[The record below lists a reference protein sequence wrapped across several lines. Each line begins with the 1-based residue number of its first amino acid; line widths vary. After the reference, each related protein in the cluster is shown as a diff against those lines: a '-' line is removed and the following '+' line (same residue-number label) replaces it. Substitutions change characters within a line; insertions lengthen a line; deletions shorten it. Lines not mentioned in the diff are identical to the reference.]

1 MEQIIFVTDEDTKT
15 PEEVAGVL
23 SFQGSFTLKRSRAQ
37 ELSWILKICWVWSSI
52 WWVPSVCES
61 PRFKSILWIL
71 VKKRLKSVFWWILE
85 CGFDFDTSCG
95 RPCEVYYW
103 CYYTEV
109 LIALQGKCCQT
120 ILYQEISLNYPMQCL
135 SCWLNVSHKDAAKL
149 RKSCK
154 KYCQRK

>member
-1 MEQIIFVTDEDTKT
+1 MEQIIFVRGWRHQNTGRSCRCTQFS
-15 PEEVAGVL
+15 GVIHL
-23 SFQGSFTLKRSRAQ
+23 ETLAQ
-37 ELSWILKICWVWSSI
+37 ENHEFSKSAGFRVRSDESLR
-52 WWVPSVCES
+52 SVNYLDS
-61 PRFKSILWIL
+61 NPFFFIL

-85 CGFDFDTSCG
+85 CGFDFDTSCD

-103 CYYTEV
+103 CYFTEV

-120 ILYQEISLNYPMQCL
+120 ILCQEISLNYPIECL
-135 SCWLNVSHKDAAKL
+135 SCWFNVSHKDAAKL

>member
-1 MEQIIFVTDEDTKT
+1 MEQIIFVRGWRHQNTGRSCRCTQFS
-15 PEEVAGVL
+15 GVIHL
-23 SFQGSFTLKRSRAQ
+23 ETLAQ

-85 CGFDFDTSCG
+85 CGFDFDTSCD